1 MNINFNGNGNSM
13 YGGLGGFGILSQGGL
28 KSTAEK
34 QARQAK
40 CQTQINY
47 WEKKKE
53 SLKNMEC
60 ATVEDIAA
68 KLELY
73 HTYEDSIT
81 AAKLAYNNE
90 QMWHVLDEARE
101 RGEKIAEAAEK
112 LEAKTAEERR
122 KDLREELS
130 GETGGGLLDQM
141 MDSLEEMVPE
151 TSEILPETEN
161 TEALENLPKAENVDA
176 DIKDVKNLP
185 GKENTDIAEVLAEG
199 EKKDSSFML

>member
-122 KDLREELS
+122 EELREELS
-130 GETGGGLLDQM
+130 GETGGGLLAQM

-151 TSEILPETEN
+151 TEDAQVLENLPETEN
-161 TEALENLPKAENVDA
+161 TQVLENLPETEN
-176 DIKDVKNLP
+176 I
-185 GKENTDIAEVLAEG
+185 DIAEVLAEG
-199 EKKDSSFML
+199 EKKNSSFML